1 MLDLSSHNLGGI
13 IIGTDKEEAMRQ
25 SAKKILSTAGVLVLA
40 IGSIGFSTVRAA
52 DGDDGEKDM
61 SKMSVEEQGK
71 AIAFDRK
78 KGNCLACHKIAGG
91 SLPGNIGPELVN
103 MKARY
108 PDKAKLKAQI
118 WDATAN
124 NPNTIMPPFGK
135 YKILSDE
142 ELDKVVAFI
151 STL

>member
-1 MLDLSSHNLGGI
+1 MAMLDLSSLNLGGI
-13 IIGTDKEEAMRQ
+13 IIGNDKEEAMRQ
-25 SAKKILSTAGVLVLA
+25 SANKILTIAGVLVLA
-40 IGSIGFSTVRAA
+40 LGSLSYTPARAA
-52 DGDDGEKDM
+52 DKEM
-61 SKMSVEEQGK
+61 STIEQGK

-78 KGNCLACHKIAGG
+78 KGNCLACHKIKGG

-124 NPNTIMPPFGK
+124 NPNSIMPPFGK
-135 YKILSDE
+135 FKILNDE
-142 ELDKVVAFI
+142 ELDKVVDFVL
-151 STL
+151 SL